1 MRRRSMLKGALG
13 AAVGATSITL
23 GAAPAAR
30 AATGLGYVT
39 VLDQLSNMALT
50 YHWDGSWGPRSGED
64 PGDFDRWR
72 RHAYESFIPRTTV
85 QERGWANLSDIKQ
98 TSHNNHSRLALIC
111 ASGGSRS
118 AMAGIYEP
126 DANNGHTSTADLI
139 WSADVGG
146 NPHAIELVG
155 KSHVVVASSQDV
167 NGTHGGGFLKLYAA
181 SSHAQ
186 LSTLRY
192 VAKYPMEGAH
202 GLCWMGYERDLFV
215 IGKDLL
221 RIYKL
226 TGEGSSSRLV
236 IDSSYRLHEYDPD
249 NYDMGHD
256 LHRDYSYGR
265 YPDGTPSSLL
275 MTASRGAYRAYREDG
290 VVRMSRLS
298 SATKLKSLVAQT
310 TDYGR
315 QFVWVRAES
324 RAETDPWPH
333 TGTRVNA
340 STEMNG
346 TSVIESR
353 GWNTARIY
361 KARIARI

>member
-1 MRRRSMLKGALG
+1 MLKAALG
-13 AAVGATSITL
+13 ATAGATAITL

-39 VLDQLSNMALT
+39 VIDQLSNMALT
-50 YHWDGSWGPRSGED
+50 YHWDGAWGPRSGED

-85 QERGWANLSDIKQ
+85 QERGWANLSDVKQ
-98 TSHNNHSRLALIC
+98 TSHNNHGRLALIC

-126 DANNGHTSTADLI
+126 HANNGHTSTADLI
-139 WSADVGG
+139 WSANVGG
-146 NPHAIELVG
+146 NPHAIELLG

-181 SSHAQ
+181 SSRAQ
-186 LSTLRY
+186 LGTLQY

-202 GLCWMGYERDLFV
+202 GLCWMGYEGELWV

-221 RIYKL
+221 RSYKL
-226 TGEGSSSRLV
+226 TGEGPSSRLV
-236 IDSSYRLHEYDPD
+236 LDRSYRLYGYDPG

-256 LHRDYSYGR
+256 LTRDNGYEA
-265 YPDGTPSSLL
+265 YPDGTSPFLV
-275 MTASRGAYRAYREDG
+275 MTATRGAYRAYRDDG

-298 SATKLKSLVAQT
+298 SATKLKSAVAQG

-324 RAETDPWPH
+324 REESDPWPH

-340 STEMNG
+340 SKEMNG
-346 TSVIESR
+346 ASVIESR

-361 KARIARI
+361 KARIAHI